1 MTENQSYLDKYGR
14 FNASQAWQEGKAP
27 IVRFVTDDEKVVGMM
42 FAHIT
47 RTYEDQIVKALM
59 VSGPA
64 GVVVVR
70 GPEVAAYHNK
80 LAQGLADL
88 VRANGKEI
96 TSVLYYPP
104 QEPGRP
110 SGQNDEGM
118 EDETELDRLS

>member
-14 FNASQAWQEGKAP
+14 FSASQAWQEGKAP

-42 FAHIT
+42 FTHIT
-47 RTYEDQIVKALM
+47 RTYEDRILKALM
-59 VSGPA
+59 VSGPV

-104 QEPGRP
+104 QDPG
-110 SGQNDEGM
+110 SANVHDE
-118 EDETELDRLS
+118 EEIEAETELERLD